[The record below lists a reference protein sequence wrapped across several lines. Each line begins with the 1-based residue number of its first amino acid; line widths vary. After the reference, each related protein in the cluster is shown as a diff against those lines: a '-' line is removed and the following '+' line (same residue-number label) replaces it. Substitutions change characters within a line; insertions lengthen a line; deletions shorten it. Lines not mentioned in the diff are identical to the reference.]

1 MAESNL
7 LKFLNPKFGECPPTD
22 VRFWFKDAVSGA
34 TKEVKA
40 HTLILAAASDVFNR
54 EFYGSL
60 RAEYDI
66 EIKDTCHEV
75 FLRMI
80 EYIYNK
86 RMDFKEASLCFLASL
101 YYLAD
106 KYNIKDLRDDI
117 VAVIPQH
124 EIKKENVLEVAI
136 LAEDNIPHVPLSE
149 ALYEAAVCFVF
160 WNKEIIL
167 GDLCADG
174 NEEHAG
180 VIFKLLNRV
189 GKMKEKKNP
198 CGTCQQTPCL
208 NGQKLTKHNFVK
220 GATVVFNNDSLLK
233 AVLIQSNNSGNS
245 FKANH
250 VETGITDNYDYNIYN
265 KWEFVCEPN

>member
-66 EIKDTCHEV
+66 EIKDTYQEV

-86 RMDFKEASLCFLASL
+86 KMDFKEASLSFLASL

-106 KYNIKDLRDDI
+106 KYNIKDLRDEI
-117 VAVIPQH
+117 VAVISQH
-124 EIKKENVLEVAI
+124 EITEENVLEIAV
-136 LAEDNIPHVPLSE
+136 LAEDNILHEPLSE
-149 ALYEAAVCFVF
+149 ALYAAAVSFVF
-160 WNKEIIL
+160 ENKEIVFL
-167 GDLCADG
+167 DLCADG

-189 GKMKEKKNP
+189 GKIKERKKP
-198 CGTCQQTPCL
+198 CGNCQQTPCL

-220 GATVVFNNDSLLK
+220 GATVIYDRTVK
-233 AVLIQSNNSGNS
+233 VVLIHKNSAKSFRVSFGENGATNNY
-245 FKANH
+245 
-250 VETGITDNYDYNIYN
+250 TYTMP
-265 KWEFVCEPN
+265 WEYSCEPN